1 MFLGRGSSV
10 AASPDG
16 RTIVFAVTAAERTQL
31 YVRSLDRLE
40 STPLPDT
47 NGASNPFF
55 SPDGQW
61 VGFTAGGKLKKMNLQ
76 GRTVVTVTDAPNV
89 RGEAWG
95 PDDTILLTPTTPPDC
110 GECRPPAGKPSPSQ
124 NGTLASSTIDS
135 AIA

>member
-1 MFLGRGSSV
+1 MSLAVGTRLGPYEIVSPLGAGGPAPHLTMFLGRGSSV

-61 VGFTAGGKLKKMNLQ
+61 VGFTAGGKLKKLNLQ
-76 GRTVVTVTDAPNV
+76 AER
-89 RGEAWG
+89 
-95 PDDTILLTPTTPPDC
+95 
-110 GECRPPAGKPSPSQ
+110 S
-124 NGTLASSTIDS
+124 
-135 AIA
+135 